1 MPSPTSAQCTAPA
14 PRVATLALGAALLVG
29 GLLVIGNNQALAQ
42 KGPSTQTQSPVET
55 LAPVDENAISFAE
68 GLQPMIDRLSA
79 DNELS
84 DADRFTLAGAQFL
97 RGIELA
103 LQTRYRF
110 GATEEIE
117 FLPVLRLSLQSNPS
131 PEPFSGAVI
140 ETIFADLQTQMDAT
154 RETLAP
160 LDDAQEF
167 TATIDLSS
175 VWMDAN
181 NDGERQNVEHVLTLG
196 AVAIGGR
203 AAQAALNDLPG
214 ALMIDFDLAD
224 AAWLTAYTHLLSGT
238 SDMVLALAPGDVID
252 EALGSGAELDALRA
266 SPRPGFTGQDT
277 RWADLIAALIWVL
290 EQPPDADHTQSARTH
305 LLSMVAQNRTFWQR
319 VGDESDTGREWIPSD
334 TQASGLGIDFP
345 AGTGPAWLA
354 ILDDLEAM
362 LEGELLAPHWR
373 LGAMNSSHG
382 INIRTML
389 DDPRSYDLLGI
400 IQGAGILYAV
410 EEGSVISDANWQ
422 RFQTLV
428 GRQAGF
434 FPFLLN

>member
-14 PRVATLALGAALLVG
+14 PRVATLALGAVLLAV
-29 GLLVIGNNQALAQ
+29 GLLVIGNSQALAQ
-42 KGPSTQTQSPVET
+42 KGPSTQTQAPVET

-79 DNELS
+79 ENELS

-110 GATEEIE
+110 GATQEIE
-117 FLPVLRLSLQSNPS
+117 FLPVLRLSLPSNPS

-154 RETLAP
+154 RQTLAP
-160 LDDAQEF
+160 LDDAEEF

-175 VWMDAN
+175 VWVDAN
-181 NDGERQNVEHVLTLG
+181 NDGERQNVEQVLTLG

-203 AAQAALNDLPG
+203 AAQAALDDLPG

-224 AAWLTAYTHLLSGT
+224 ASWLTAYTHLLSGT

-252 EALGSGAELDALRA
+252 EALGSGAALDALRA
-266 SPRPGFTGQDT
+266 GPRPGFTGQDT

-319 VGDESDTGREWIPSD
+319 VGDESDTSREWIPSD

-345 AGTGPAWLA
+345 AATGPAWLA

-400 IQGAGILYAV
+400 IQGAGILYAI
-410 EEGSVISDANWQ
+410 EEGNVISDANWR